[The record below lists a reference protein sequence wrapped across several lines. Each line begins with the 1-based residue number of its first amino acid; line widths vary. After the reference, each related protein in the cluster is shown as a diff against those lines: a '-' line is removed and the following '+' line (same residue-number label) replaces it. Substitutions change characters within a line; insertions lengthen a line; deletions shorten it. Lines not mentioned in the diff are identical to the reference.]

1 MDGAIEGP
9 VGIAGLGVMGGS
21 LARALSAW
29 GVPVRG
35 FSPDPDEA
43 RAARDAGAVA
53 EIAPTVEASAAGVR
67 WWVVATPLSAL
78 PAVFSAGARSAPPRV
93 IDLASLQA
101 PALAAARGAGLG
113 PVHRSAH
120 PMVGSERSGFGASQA
135 ALYAGAPVWLSRA
148 PVAEGGGALDRE
160 VEAFWRAV
168 GAEPAWIDAAEHDRR
183 MAAASHLPQ
192 VGANLIAA
200 LMEEAGLS
208 PADLGPGGLDT
219 TRLAG
224 SAPEMWLDLL
234 PHSAPALVPL
244 LERLAEAS
252 AELARDLENHD
263 HDRVA
268 TLLARTRR
276 WRTE

>member
-1 MDGAIEGP
+1 MAGAIEGP

-21 LARALSAW
+21 LARALSAS
-29 GVPVRG
+29 GVPVLG
-35 FSPDPDEA
+35 FSPDADEA
-43 RAARDAGAVA
+43 RAAREAGAVREVA
-53 EIAPTVEASAAGVR
+53 ASVEASAAGVR

-78 PAVFSAGARSAPPRV
+78 PGVFAAGARSDPPRV

-101 PALAAARGAGLG
+101 PALLAAREAGLG
-113 PVHRSAH
+113 AVHRSAH

-135 ALYAGAPVWLSRA
+135 ALYTGAPVWLSRA
-148 PVAEGGGALDRE
+148 DPLEGGGALDRA

-168 GAEPAWIDAAEHDRR
+168 GAEPTWVDAGVHDRR

-192 VGANLIAA
+192 LGANLLASV
-200 LMEEAGLS
+200 MEEAGLS

-224 SAPEMWLDLL
+224 SGPEMWLDLL

-244 LERLAEAS
+244 LKRLAEAS
-252 AELARDLENHD
+252 AEVARDLENRD
-263 HDRVA
+263 HDRVTA
-268 TLLARTRR
+268 LLARTRR